1 MTLGDII
8 KSYRSKYGLSMDSF
22 SEKSGISKAYIS
34 LLEKNRHPKTGKEI
48 APSIQCIKQ
57 AAHGMGM
64 TFDDLFSLLDGKVN
78 ITDEPMF
85 ETSANA
91 VVIPVLG
98 RVAAG
103 IPLTVSEYIVDTE
116 EIPAAMAADG
126 EYFGLMIKGDSMEPK
141 ISNGDVVIVRKQ
153 EDADDG
159 DIVIALVNGD
169 DAVCKRLKKYSDG
182 ISLISNNPAY
192 EPMYFTNS
200 EISEKPVQ
208 IIGKVKELRAKF

>member
-1 MTLGDII
+1 MATISERI
-8 KSYRSKYGLSMDSF
+8 KKGLQIRNMKQADLVALTGIG
-22 SEKSGISKAYIS
+22 KSSISTYIS
-34 LLEKNRHPKTGKEI
+34 GEYEPKQRNIYKI
-48 APSIQCIKQ
+48 AKALNVNEAWLMGVDCDMARTSIANNLP
-57 AAHGMGM
+57 AAHGV
-64 TFDDLFSLLDGKVN
+64 K
-78 ITDEPMF
+78 
-85 ETSANA
+85 
-91 VVIPVLG
+91 IPVLG
-98 RVAAG
+98 RVSAG
-103 IPLTVSEYIVDTE
+103 IPLTASEYIVDTE

-159 DIVIALVNGD
+159 DVVIALVNGD

-200 EISEKPVQ
+200 EITEKPVQ

>member
-1 MTLGDII
+1 MSDQEFNKIFSKRLKHYLNEYDMTQADLARLLCVSTQSVTNWCKGA
-8 KSYRSKYGLSMDSF
+8 KSPRMDKVDTMCRIFNCKRSDFM
-22 SEKSGISKAYIS
+22 E
-34 LLEKNRHPKTGKEI
+34 EKNIDVGNC
-48 APSIQCIKQ
+48 S
-57 AAHGMGM
+57 
-64 TFDDLFSLLDGKVN
+64 S
-78 ITDEPMF
+78 
-85 ETSANA
+85 SA

-103 IPLTVSEYIVDTE
+103 IPLTASEYIVDTE
-116 EIPAAMAADG
+116 EIPAAMASDG
-126 EYFGLMIKGDSMEPK
+126 EYFGLVIKGDSMEPK

-169 DAVCKRLKKYSDG
+169 DAVCKRLKKYNDG

-192 EPMYFTNS
+192 EPMYFNNT
-200 EISEKPVQ
+200 EIAEKPVQ

>member
-1 MTLGDII
+1 
-8 KSYRSKYGLSMDSF
+8 
-22 SEKSGISKAYIS
+22 
-34 LLEKNRHPKTGKEI
+34 
-48 APSIQCIKQ
+48 
-57 AAHGMGM
+57 M

-78 ITDEPMF
+78 ISDDTLFD
-85 ETSANA
+85 TASNS

-103 IPLTVSEYIVDTE
+103 IPLTASEYIVDTE

-126 EYFGLMIKGDSMEPK
+126 EYFVLMIKGDSMEPK
-141 ISNGDVVIVRKQ
+141 ISNGDV
-153 EDADDG
+153 
-159 DIVIALVNGD
+159 VIALVNGD

-208 IIGKVKELRAKF
+208 IIGKVKELRDKILKYLSSIKKRSHKN

>member
-103 IPLTVSEYIVDTE
+103 IPLTASEYIVDTE

-126 EYFGLMIKGDSMEPK
+126 EYFGLMIKGDSMEPR
-141 ISNGDVVIVRKQ
+141 IRNGDVVIVRKQ

-159 DIVIALVNGD
+159 DIVIALVNGG
-169 DAVCKRLKKYSDG
+169 DAVCKRLKKYNDG
-182 ISLISNNPAY
+182 ISLLSNNPAY
-192 EPMYFTNS
+192 EPMYFNNA
-200 EISEKPVQ
+200 EIVEKPVQ

>member
-1 MTLGDII
+1 MSNLGN
-8 KSYRSKYGLSMDSF
+8 KEVMSKNIQYYMALNDKTRNDMCDALGVKYTTFTDWVKGNVYPRIDKIELMANYF
-22 SEKSGISKAYIS
+22 GISKAD
-34 LLEKNRHPKTGKEI
+34 LVEDHTEKSSSN
-48 APSIQCIKQ
+48 S
-57 AAHGMGM
+57 
-64 TFDDLFSLLDGKVN
+64 
-78 ITDEPMF
+78 
-85 ETSANA
+85 

-103 IPLTVSEYIVDTE
+103 IPLTASEYIVDTE

-159 DIVIALVNGD
+159 DVVIALVNGD

-200 EISEKPVQ
+200 EITEKPVQ

>member
-85 ETSANA
+85 ETSTNA

-103 IPLTVSEYIVDTE
+103 IPMTASEYIVDTE

-153 EDADDG
+153 ADADDG

-169 DAVCKRLKKYSDG
+169 DAVCKRLKKYNDG

-192 EPMYFTNS
+192 EPMYFNNT